1 MTSLQANGV
10 TTHCLLRNLELPGG
24 GCVQE
29 LQSGHNHESI
39 PFRRIASSLIKF
51 PETWSQLKQSECPGE
66 DFATGTL
73 SREAGIAL
81 SNDILRPLAITSA
94 RMLNLDGPPNLDTI
108 PLDLVERIALFLE
121 VYLQF
126 PGNAVRDR
134 CLHALVHTAAMSI
147 LRTARVHEQG
157 RNLIYATCDELHC
170 LDTTS
175 RATTQE
181 VEWVWFAK
189 EHRGYMSTTAFKQ
202 LQNQL
207 IDVLW
212 SPGSCMP
219 CQTKTVLRARHFPQ
233 LVLHWTPLVP

>member
-1 MTSLQANGV
+1 ME
-10 TTHCLLRNLELPGG
+10 LLGG

-29 LQSGHNHESI
+29 LQSGHNHQSI
-39 PFRRIASSLIKF
+39 PLQRTASSLIKV
-51 PETWSQLKQSECPGE
+51 PETWSRLKQSERPGE
-66 DFATGTL
+66 DFVTGTL

-94 RMLNLDGPPNLDTI
+94 RLLNLDGPPNLDTI

-121 VYLQF
+121 VYFQS

-157 RNLIYATCDELHC
+157 RNLINATCDELHC
-170 LDTTS
+170 LDASS

-181 VEWVWFAK
+181 VERDCLQK
-189 EHRGYMSTTAFKQ
+189 STEAICQLLHQATPKSVDRRSVESRILHVMLDQDSRMGQTLFTACVA
-202 LQNQL
+202 L
-207 IDVLW
+207 D
-212 SPGSCMP
+212 S
-219 CQTKTVLRARHFPQ
+219 TRAM
-233 LVLHWTPLVP
+233 TS